1 MKKSLA
7 QSSLNSNKALN
18 SSVLSFLVHVRSEL
32 GDTEQGTSSLSVMY
46 KGQSTA
52 QYVFMKNA
60 HQPHTTSLI
69 PTTKTIAT
77 INQHFGP
84 LCLFGDKGSS
94 KNDKESSPW
103 KSFEKAMGNLRKEP
117 SIEDVLRQQIEKQ
130 EYHDDEGSGGGSGRG
145 GGGGGSDNGGT
156 EDEGMAGI
164 LDELVQVIFATLG
177 FVFLYIYIINGEE
190 MLRLAKDYIKFLFGG
205 RKSVRLRRAMYM
217 WGRFLKSFN
226 RKTQVP
232 ENWLEQAII
241 NTNTWW
247 DSPEKYRRMLQNHVA
262 AQSYAS
268 QPNRRSESY
277 SESYVSYP
285 NEESESYDDY

>member
-1 MKKSLA
+1 
-7 QSSLNSNKALN
+7 
-18 SSVLSFLVHVRSEL
+18 
-32 GDTEQGTSSLSVMY
+32 
-46 KGQSTA
+46 
-52 QYVFMKNA
+52 
-60 HQPHTTSLI
+60 
-69 PTTKTIAT
+69 
-77 INQHFGP
+77 
-84 LCLFGDKGSS
+84 
-94 KNDKESSPW
+94 
-103 KSFEKAMGNLRKEP
+103 MGNFRKEP
-117 SIEDVLRQQIEKQ
+117 SIEDVLRQQIEKR
-130 EYHDDEGSGGGSGRG
+130 EYYDDESSGGGSGRG
-145 GGGGGSDNGGT
+145 RGGGGGGGDNGGT

-177 FVFLYIYIINGEE
+177 FVFLVRGAVSSLYPYYITQYIYIINGEE
-190 MLRLAKDYIKFLFGG
+190 MVRLAKDYINFLFGG

-247 DSPEKYRRMLQNHVA
+247 DSPEKYRRMLRNHVA

-268 QPNRRSESY
+268 QPNERLESY